1 MHRYAGSFDNGRM
14 SRDTPPDAP
23 PQNRRPVTFTVRPE
37 LIQEARSL
45 NLNASRAAEA
55 GLEAAV
61 KAAKEKAWLR
71 DNQAAIQAYN
81 ERINREGMLIKPIWL
96 QQG

>member
-1 MHRYAGSFDNGRM
+1 M
-14 SRDTPPDAP
+14 SRETSPDAP

-37 LIQEARSL
+37 LIQEARAL

-61 KAAKEKAWLR
+61 KAAKEKAWLEENA
-71 DNQAAIQAYN
+71 DAIRAHN
-81 ERINREGMLIKPIWL
+81 ERIAKFGMLIKPIWL
-96 QQG
+96 EKE

>member
-1 MHRYAGSFDNGRM
+1 M
-14 SRDTPPDAP
+14 SRETSSDTP

-61 KAAKEKAWLR
+61 KAAKEKAWLEENA
-71 DNQAAIQAYN
+71 DAIRAHN
-81 ERINREGMLIKPIWL
+81 ERIAKFGMLIKPIWL
-96 QQG
+96 EK

>member
-1 MHRYAGSFDNGRM
+1 MNRETS
-14 SRDTPPDAP
+14 PDAP

-37 LIQEARSL
+37 LIQEARAL

-61 KAAKEKAWLR
+61 KAAKEKAWLEENA
-71 DNQAAIQAYN
+71 DAIRAHN
-81 ERINREGMLIKPIWL
+81 ERIAKFGMLIKPIWL
-96 QQG
+96 EK